1 MSYGAQVKFGIARQ
15 AAEGSGAAVSAA
27 GSYHAIPL
35 LSEDVG
41 FEFDELISQNL
52 TGRFDQGATYAGTSR
67 VNGTI
72 EFEITPRN
80 IGAALA
86 ACVNHNPATVT
97 SGTSLKT
104 YTFLPNTADYS
115 ATAVKAPFTVYK
127 QFADANSAEQF
138 YDVQFG
144 QLEVSVAQGQFLKG
158 RLTAAGGARSPNGV
172 GSLAVVPDA
181 GDVGRLFPWNVASI
195 SYGGAALLTMSEVT
209 IALNE
214 AVTPIHAVNGSL
226 APLKYSRSGFREVTV
241 NGTFYMNDR
250 TILNNMVAGTQ
261 ARLLLTLTSTVAAI
275 QSGYFNQLSIDVPQ
289 LKITQF
295 KPGVSGPGEVSVS
308 FTARG
313 VLDPTSN
320 YSVQYVLINTYTAG
334 Y

>member
-1 MSYGAQVKFGIARQ
+1 MSYGAQIKFGIARQ
-15 AAEGSGAAVSAA
+15 AAEGSGAAVTVATSF
-27 GSYHAIPL
+27 HAVAL

-41 FEFDELISQNL
+41 YEFDELISQNL
-52 TGRFDQGATYAGTSR
+52 TGRFDQGASFTGTTR

-80 IGAALA
+80 IGIALA
-86 ACVNHNPATVT
+86 AAVNYNPVTVT
-97 SGTSLKT
+97 SGSVKT
-104 YTFLPNTADYS
+104 YTFVPNTADYS
-115 ATAVKAPFTVYK
+115 TTAVKAPFTIYK

-138 YDVQFG
+138 FDVEFG
-144 QLEVSVAQGQFLKG
+144 QLEISVAQGQFLKT
-158 RLTAAGGARSPNGV
+158 RLVAAGGARSANGV

-181 GDVGRLFPWNVASI
+181 ADVGRLFPWNVASI
-195 SYGGAALLTMSEVT
+195 SYGGAALSTLSEITV
-209 IALNE
+209 ALNE
-214 AVTPIHAVNGSL
+214 SVSPIYTVNGSL

-250 TILNNMVAGTQ
+250 TILNNLVAGTQ
-261 ARLLLTLTSTVAAI
+261 SRLVLTLTSTVAAI
-275 QSGYFNQLSIDVPQ
+275 QSGYYNQLSVDVPQ

-308 FTARG
+308 FTGRG

-320 YSVQYVLINTYTAG
+320 YSIQYILTNTYGAG